1 MIETRRGFRKLIYSK
16 TGVLLYESSNTP
28 AKWAWDFLER
38 TILPVRSRDIVM
50 SRFPGKHIWDM
61 LSLAQITLRKDLNG
75 KQKLNCLKFYF
86 DAGGINNLFATFH
99 RSGSRWVSLT
109 LDLALD
115 LANGGKGEYHLDSNA
130 WFIEGG
136 IHYSKFDWRT
146 PAGVP
151 SVSTKEWNVFPVYF
165 HTHNPYHRT
174 RCMRTKDMKTVIL
187 VRSILE
193 SLESIYFKQSNSS
206 RWPEVTLDDEDSFP
220 WDRYV
225 DDGVEF
231 YNSWGDAMQWHR
243 NCLLVRYNEVFDDP
257 VNSFQAISDHWD
269 LGLPRE
275 CIERALELSSKSAM
289 KKKLEQGNVEE
300 NIRVSFRKERGHLS
314 KERSQYILDRLQKE
328 LIHDLG
334 VDYSQSHNWGR
345 QYDS

>member
-1 MIETRRGFRKLIYSK
+1 
-16 TGVLLYESSNTP
+16 
-28 AKWAWDFLER
+28 
-38 TILPVRSRDIVM
+38 
-50 SRFPGKHIWDM
+50 
-61 LSLAQITLRKDLNG
+61 
-75 KQKLNCLKFYF
+75 
-86 DAGGINNLFATFH
+86 
-99 RSGSRWVSLT
+99 
-109 LDLALD
+109 
-115 LANGGKGEYHLDSNA
+115 
-130 WFIEGG
+130 
-136 IHYSKFDWRT
+136 
-146 PAGVP
+146 
-151 SVSTKEWNVFPVYF
+151 
-165 HTHNPYHRT
+165 
-174 RCMRTKDMKTVIL
+174 MRTKDMKTVIL